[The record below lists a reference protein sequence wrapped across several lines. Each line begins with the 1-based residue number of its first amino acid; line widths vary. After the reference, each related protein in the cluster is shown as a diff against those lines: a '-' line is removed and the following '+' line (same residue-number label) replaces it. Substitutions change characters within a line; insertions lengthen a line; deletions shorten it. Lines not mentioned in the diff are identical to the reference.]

1 MVGREAQTR
10 CRSDSGGNLLS
21 MYNPPHPETYRD
33 QLRSFLREDWGTQ
46 DWTTASVSDRPM
58 EGRVV
63 AKGDLVLAGMAAAAE
78 VVRIVDP
85 AVEVIFQARDGDW
98 LTKGELAFILNGN
111 SHALL
116 LAERVMLNLLQRL
129 SGTATLTRAF
139 VEAVEG
145 TGAQILDT
153 RKTTPGLK
161 LLEKYAVRCGGGVN
175 HRLTLGDGVLLKE
188 NHLAAMGG
196 IRPAVEAARKTA
208 PNLVRIE
215 VEVENLDQFD
225 ECLLI
230 PDIDGVLLDNM
241 SNDDMR
247 EAVRR
252 KRAAD
257 ARLFLEASGNL
268 SLERA
273 RSVAETGVDFLSVGA
288 LTHSAPSVDL
298 SLRLG

>member
-1 MVGREAQTR
+1 MEASPWSAR
-10 CRSDSGGNLLS
+10 GVNLGP
-21 MYNPPHPETYRD
+21 MYNAPHPETYRD
-33 QLRSFLREDWGTQ
+33 QLRAFLREDWGTQ

-85 AVEVIFQARDGDW
+85 SVEVLFQAKDGDW
-98 LTKGELAFILNGN
+98 LTKGELAFVLNGN

-116 LAERVMLNLLQRL
+116 LSERVMLNLLQRL

-225 ECLLI
+225 ECLRI

-241 SNDDMR
+241 SNEEMR

-252 KRAAD
+252 KAEAGS
-257 ARLFLEASGNL
+257 RLFLEASGNL
-268 SLERA
+268 SLDRA

>member
-1 MVGREAQTR
+1 MFNA
-10 CRSDSGGNLLS
+10 
-21 MYNPPHPETYRD
+21 PHPEIYRD
-33 QLRSFLREDWGTQ
+33 QLRAFLREDWGTQ
-46 DWTTASVSDRPM
+46 DWTTASVSNRPM
-58 EGRVV
+58 EGRVM
-63 AKGDLVLAGMAAAAE
+63 AKGDLVLAGMEAAAE

-85 AVEVIFQARDGDW
+85 NVEVIFQARDGDW
-98 LTKGELAFILNGN
+98 LTRGEQAFVLNGN

-145 TGAQILDT
+145 TGANILDT

-175 HRLTLGDGVLLKE
+175 HRLTLGDGVLIKE
-188 NHLAAMGG
+188 NHLVAMGG
-196 IRPAVEAARKTA
+196 IRPAVEAARRTA

-215 VEVENLDQFD
+215 VEVEDLDQFD
-225 ECLLI
+225 ECLKI

-241 SNDDMR
+241 SNEEMA

-252 KRAAD
+252 KRAAG
-257 ARLFLEASGNL
+257 AQLFLEASGNL
-268 SLERA
+268 TLERA
-273 RSVAETGVDFLSVGA
+273 RDVAKTGVDFLSIGA
-288 LTHSAPSVDL
+288 LTHSAPSADL
-298 SLRLG
+298 SLRLS